1 MVNNMDFS
9 IPQLLKDYIAPVTL
23 ILQALIVWY
32 AYKAIKKHEI
42 TAKKRAIVDLIIK
55 QREDE
60 RLSGIYLKLY
70 RLSDQHTK
78 ISEACQRDKD
88 LENDIFYA
96 LDTLEFIAV
105 GIRLG
110 AFDENVYKELQCSK
124 VVKTWDS
131 VAGLVMELRQQK
143 KSDTLYQDIE
153 QLAERWKAQPIKALK
168 TKKYSH
174 HLF

>member
-1 MVNNMDFS
+1 
-9 IPQLLKDYIAPVTL
+9 
-23 ILQALIVWY
+23 
-32 AYKAIKKHEI
+32 
-42 TAKKRAIVDLIIK
+42 
-55 QREDE
+55 
-60 RLSGIYLKLY
+60 
-70 RLSDQHTK
+70 
-78 ISEACQRDKD
+78 
-88 LENDIFYA
+88 
-96 LDTLEFIAV
+96 
-105 GIRLG
+105 
-110 AFDENVYKELQCSK
+110 